1 MAQLKLSKS
10 RVDKL
15 APHSKDYIVW
25 DESLPNFG
33 IRVKPSGVKSYLVQY
48 RNRETGRSRRKT
60 LGQHGPLLS
69 FNEAKERAK
78 LLLSEVVKGNDP
90 VQEGQDRRIAP
101 NVTALAKLY
110 ITEHAI
116 PKKRPKSVHADQAM
130 IARFIL
136 PALGQM
142 KVASVGVQDIQKLHN
157 NLKSTPY
164 QANRVLSLLS
174 KMYSLAIQ
182 WKLSAENP
190 VIGIEKFHEEKR
202 YRWLS
207 EDELLRLLSALDKHQ
222 NQIAADA
229 ICLQLMTGSR
239 IGEVLSSQWEDFD
252 LDSGVWTKPSHHTKQ
267 KRTEHIPLS
276 EGAIDLLM
284 NRSKSDTNVSDFVFP
299 SRLSNQPLKDLK
311 KFWKQI
317 LLEAKIDDYRM
328 HDNRHTHASH
338 LVSSGVSLAVVGR
351 LLGHTNPSTTARYAH
366 LADQPLRDAANIISA
381 KIKRHHSS
389 GS

>member
-15 APHSKDYIVW
+15 VPHPKDYIVW
-25 DESLPNFG
+25 DEGLPNFG

-48 RNRETGRSRRKT
+48 RSREAGRSRRKT

-69 FNEAKERAK
+69 FNEAKKRAK
-78 LLLSEVVKGNDP
+78 LLLSEVIKGNDP
-90 VQEGQDRRIAP
+90 VQDGQDRRIAP
-101 NVTALAKLY
+101 NITALAKLY

-116 PKKRPKSVHADQAM
+116 PKKRPKSVREDQTM
-130 IARFIL
+130 ITRLIL

-142 KVASVGVQDIQKLHN
+142 KVASVGIQDVQKLHN
-157 NLKSTPY
+157 SLKNTPY

-174 KMYSLAIQ
+174 KMFSLAVQ
-182 WKLSAENP
+182 WKLSGENP

-207 EDELLRLLSALDKHQ
+207 EDELLRLLSALGNHQ

-229 ICLQLMTGSR
+229 IRLQLMTGAR
-239 IGEVLSSQWEDFD
+239 IGEVLSSRWEDFD
-252 LDSGVWTKPSHHTKQ
+252 LQTGVWTKPSHHTKQ
-267 KRTEHIPLS
+267 KRAEHLPLS
-276 EGAIDLLM
+276 EGAIDLLIDH
-284 NRSKSDTNVSDFVFP
+284 SKSKTNASGFVFP
-299 SRLSNQPLKDLK
+299 SRLFNRPLKDLK

-317 LLEAKIDDYRM
+317 LLEAKINDYRM

-351 LLGHTNPSTTARYAH
+351 LLGHTNPNTTARYTH
-366 LADQPLRDAANIISA
+366 LADQPLRDAANLMSL
-381 KIKRHHSS
+381 KMKRHRTVNS
-389 GS
+389 